1 MPDPAPDSPPPTGGV
16 ATWKI
21 VAAAIGG
28 VTLASCCGVG
38 GCVALSLRDAE
49 RDRGKLQRNL
59 DRVAEAAADPDAV
72 DPITADLFFT
82 AYAADESAADERFEY
97 EVLRV
102 VGTVALVGT
111 ENDAGTVYVAL
122 SNGGP
127 PGGPA
132 VRCLF
137 DAADDGH
144 AGRAAE
150 LSPGREVTIV
160 GLCMGK
166 GRDVTLW
173 HCRLAE

>member
-1 MPDPAPDSPPPTGGV
+1 MPDPAPDSPPPKNGV
-16 ATWKI
+16 AAWKV

-28 VTLASCCGVG
+28 LTLALCCGVG

-49 RDRGKLQRNL
+49 RARGQLVRNL
-59 DRVAEAAADPDAV
+59 DRVAEAAADPETLA
-72 DPITADLFFT
+72 PITARALFA
-82 AYAADESAADERFEY
+82 AYAADGAAADDRFED

-102 VGTVALVGT
+102 TGTVALVGT

-137 DAADDGH
+137 AAADDGH
-144 AGRAAE
+144 AGRAAG
-150 LSPGREVTIV
+150 LSAGREVTIV

-173 HCRLAE
+173 HCRLVN